1 MGFNNVEKRTL
12 SYLIDYSIALI
23 ISVLL
28 ILFANLT
35 FIESPF
41 LNNITKVLSLT
52 FFVYLIISIVFL
64 KLFKGR
70 TIGRFITGL
79 RVCSI
84 SGSKLGFGQ
93 IIIRSLSESL
103 LIMGVINLG
112 YTLYYKNNYTLFDKI
127 SDTCVK

>member
-12 SYLIDYSIALI
+12 SYLIDYAIALI

-35 FIESPF
+35 FIDSPF
-41 LNNITKVLSLT
+41 LNNVTKVLSLT
-52 FFVYLIISIVFL
+52 FLTYFIISVLFL
-64 KLFKGR
+64 KLFKGK
-70 TIGRFITGL
+70 TIGRILTGL

-84 SGSKLGFGQ
+84 SGSSLSFGQ
-93 IIIRSLSESL
+93 ILIRSLSESL
-103 LIMGVINLG
+103 LIMGVVNLG
-112 YTLYYKNNYTLFDKI
+112 YILYYRNNYTLFDKV

>member
-1 MGFNNVEKRTL
+1 MGFINVEKRTL
-12 SYLIDYSIALI
+12 SYLIDYTIALI

-41 LNNITKVLSLT
+41 LNNVTKVLSLT
-52 FFVYLIISIVFL
+52 FFVYFFISVIFL
-64 KLFKGR
+64 KLFKGK
-70 TIGRFITGL
+70 TIGRLLTGL

-93 IIIRSLSESL
+93 ILMRSLCESL
-103 LIMGVINLG
+103 LIMGLVNLG